1 MNVWKHFSLVSLI
14 PLNISP
20 GVRPMRIGDVLRRI
34 IGKVEMSVVKKE
46 VVQLLGSLQ
55 VCTGQVAGVES
66 AIHSMVALFESDNSA
81 AVLQIDATNV
91 FNSRNYIIF
100 LHSIEVICPEIFN
113 FVINCYSLP
122 SRRLFVRGKGELK
135 S

>member
-46 VVQLLGSLQ
+46 VVQALGSLQ

-81 AVLQIDATNV
+81 AVLQIDATNA
-91 FNSRNYIIF
+91 FNSLNYIIF

-113 FVINCYSLP
+113 FVINCYSLL